1 MFAAIKTSDEL
12 HEMNVSVDDQ
22 GTTFT
27 SPTLQRVLSATLQLM
42 LGLTLLAWG
51 YQGTGST
58 WPSDG
63 FARLFIVLLLSM
75 GTTLVSYG
83 VFKVYDLKN
92 PAFIRLDPSGI
103 RFRQGIRSNRFVAW
117 DDIDRIPPGMLVRNT
132 ASYAPSAYVYPRNSR
147 KLIPPPSLGAS
158 DNGFRLT
165 NLMVF
170 YWQNPQRRDELTNG
184 HVLQRLQAGEFE
196 PGVEVQER

>member
-1 MFAAIKTSDEL
+1 MRSRLGEPGKTLVGGLGCLAVANMFAAIKTSDEL

-63 FARLFIVLLLSM
+63 FARLFIVLLLAM

-103 RFRQGIRSNRFVAW
+103 RFRQGISP
-117 DDIDRIPPGMLVRNT
+117 ID
-132 ASYAPSAYVYPRNSR
+132 S
-147 KLIPPPSLGAS
+147 SLGTTSTAYLRECS
-158 DNGFRLT
+158 CAIQRATRSRPTSIHVIVESSSLHLHWEPATTGF
-165 NLMVF
+165 
-170 YWQNPQRRDELTNG
+170 G
-184 HVLQRLQAGEFE
+184 
-196 PGVEVQER
+196 